1 MYLLSLNEIGISGFT
16 NEDLIG
22 DELASTRYTVHE
34 DTPMTPAE
42 LACPLDAGYAS
53 EIKGAFM

>member
-1 MYLLSLNEIGISGFT
+1 MNEELIS
-16 NEDLIG
+16 
-22 DELASTRYTVHE
+22 DELTSTRYTVHE

-53 EIKGAFM
+53 EIKDTFM